1 MGDVIIEEVGG
12 LVLGS
17 GVRVYTY
24 RFQGVRLSEHSQHAC
39 FSFNFLGLYSLGF
52 RIQLRRFKG
61 FS

>member
-1 MGDVIIEEVGG
+1 MIIEEVDG

-39 FSFNFLGLYSLGF
+39 FSFNFWLACPHLYTLYVA
-52 RIQLRRFKG
+52 
-61 FS
+61 